1 MKSALYQI
9 VYTNYKT
16 STDKDRVK
24 KQFIF
29 LEEFYYTTSL
39 DYIKQYKTLLNRY
52 KNYNNIVILEYDT
65 LNNGYIFNK
74 TRNTTLLLN
83 DTKGLLQDGYK
94 INIVR
99 SW

>member
-29 LEEFYYTTSL
+29 LEEFHYINSL

-52 KNYNNIVILEYDT
+52 KNYNNIVILEYDA

-83 DTKGLLQDGYK
+83 TTKGLLQDGDK
-94 INIVR
+94 IDIVR